1 MAARTL
7 ALDQMYRVLR
17 GLPGAMTLRTPDGAD
32 YVLTVVNPNA
42 PANRCQETLG
52 LSVTLEGPAGS
63 SDMTTTTI
71 ALREEDL
78 AVLRA
83 GAPLALAFGAV
94 LVDLHSNPGGHLV
107 DLGED
112 SPHAGH

>member
-7 ALDQMYRVLR
+7 AIDQMYRVLR
-17 GLPGAMTLRTPDGAD
+17 GLPGEMTLRTPDGAD

-52 LSVTLEGPAGS
+52 LSVTLAGPIGS
-63 SDMTTTTI
+63 FDHATTMV

-78 AVLRA
+78 AVLRN
-83 GAPLALAFGAV
+83 GRPLALAFGPV
-94 LVDLHSNPGGHLV
+94 LVHLRSNPGGHLV

-112 SPHAGH
+112 AEHAAH